1 MKNDKWKKKKLETL
15 LVVTLNLRLDTILY
29 NSKHLLQSKAK
40 VVYLSLMIVKFIDY
54 DYRVYVK
61 SKVED
66 YASLSKF
73 VKDTK
78 ESFEKMGII
87 DKNGI
92 EFLDNFS
99 ELTLQLFIISAK
111 ELNGDKL
118 DNEENELI
126 RYYGGNL

>member
-1 MKNDKWKKKKLETL
+1 M
-15 LVVTLNLRLDTILY
+15 
-29 NSKHLLQSKAK
+29 
-40 VVYLSLMIVKFIDY
+40 
-54 DYRVYVK
+54 
-61 SKVED
+61 

-126 RYYGGNL
+126 RYYGGNLEHLIVDSGPYEYSNSDQKSNAIFC